1 MLEPA
6 GAAALG
12 VSYSRT
18 PRSFVETT
26 NGGQNDVTG
35 LSGYREASGTPA
47 GLSGTQRLDGSAAVN
62 GVRDAGRGRRA
73 SRAMLPAQ
81 SVAGLLGPPK
91 AGKSFA
97 LSMGLAIVH

>member
-47 GLSGTQRLDGSAAVN
+47 GLSG
-62 GVRDAGRGRRA
+62 
-73 SRAMLPAQ
+73 
-81 SVAGLLGPPK
+81 
-91 AGKSFA
+91 
-97 LSMGLAIVH
+97 